1 MKETSTT
8 SCVVRGCLDAEKPVQ
23 VRIAE
28 IYQWPNADSELL
40 SRKSDILNG
49 QDGKLSSTTNTINT
63 SYLKY
68 YDRERYY
75 ASRQNFLRSYKF
87 TEKKETLGTRAKKWL
102 KRKPKTLI
110 KSQIN
115 GSSSGSRGG
124 GPRSSVKG
132 APSCFI
138 VSCIIKLKVHD

>member
-8 SCVVRGCLDAEKPVQ
+8 SCVVGGCLDAEKPVK

-40 SRKSDILNG
+40 RRKSDILNG
-49 QDGKLSSTTNTINT
+49 QDGKLSSTINT

-75 ASRQNFLRSYKF
+75 ASRQNFLRSYTF
-87 TEKKETLGTRAKKWL
+87 TKKKETLGTRAKKWL

-110 KSQIN
+110 KSQTN
-115 GSSSGSRGG
+115 GSSSSSRGG

-132 APSCFI
+132 TPSCFI